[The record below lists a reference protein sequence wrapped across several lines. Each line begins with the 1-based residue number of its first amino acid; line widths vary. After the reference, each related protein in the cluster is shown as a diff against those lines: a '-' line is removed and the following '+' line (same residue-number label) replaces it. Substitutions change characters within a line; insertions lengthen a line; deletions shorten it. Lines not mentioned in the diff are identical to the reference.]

1 MTANR
6 ARAPAADPL
15 AVRLAVA
22 IKRLRA
28 RFREAAWAGGVELP
42 IAQVAVIKRLR
53 NDGPTT
59 ASALAAAEHVTHQA
73 ITQTLAAL
81 KRAGLVRSE
90 ADPTDGRKSVISVT
104 PAGNRLFESAI
115 ASRDAWLA
123 RAIESVV
130 SPRERAALE
139 KSIELLERLAAPAVP
154 SPSQPLTMSTSTPSS
169 VRRLRRSRSRA
180 DRARQDL
187 PVARDLQLPALLHR
201 PADLEYGQPAHE
213 RRADPV
219 RAQARTQRACRRRAR
234 RVPVRAAGR
243 ALGVGRRGG

>member
-1 MTANR
+1 MAANR
-6 ARAPAADPL
+6 ARLPAAEPL

-42 IAQVAVIKRLR
+42 IAHVAVIKRLR
-53 NDGPTT
+53 NGGPTT
-59 ASALAAAEHVTHQA
+59 ASTLAAAEHVTHQA

-81 KRAGLVRSE
+81 KRARLVRSE

-139 KSIELLERLAAPAVP
+139 KSIELLERLADAEA
-154 SPSQPLTMSTSTPSS
+154 
-169 VRRLRRSRSRA
+169 
-180 DRARQDL
+180 
-187 PVARDLQLPALLHR
+187 
-201 PADLEYGQPAHE
+201 
-213 RRADPV
+213 
-219 RAQARTQRACRRRAR
+219 
-234 RVPVRAAGR
+234 AAGGP
-243 ALGVGRRGG
+243 AS